1 MSLQDD
7 LLHQARQLATHE
19 PKRPKQASLRRAVSA
34 AYYALFHLL
43 TSDGAAALSPLKEV
57 GARAI
62 IARSFQHKEMV
73 LAATSVSKGKL
84 PKSYDDLQ
92 ITPSETL
99 RSVADA
105 FRILQDSRHE
115 ADYNVVRSFTRAET
129 LTLIARAEQAFK
141 DWRHIRGDRDAKM
154 FLQSMLL
161 KGR

>member
-1 MSLQDD
+1 
-7 LLHQARQLATHE
+7 
-19 PKRPKQASLRRAVSA
+19 
-34 AYYALFHLL
+34 
-43 TSDGAAALSPLKEV
+43 
-57 GARAI
+57 
-62 IARSFQHKEMV
+62 MV

-92 ITPSETL
+92 VTPSATL

-129 LTLIARAEQAFK
+129 LTLIARAEQAFN
-141 DWRHIRGDRDAKM
+141 DWRHIRADRDAKM

>member
-62 IARSFQHKEMV
+62 IARSFQHKEM
-73 LAATSVSKGKL
+73 VSKGKL